1 MSSRAA
7 AVALTFSIAQR
18 RAIVYASAPS
28 LLPSTRWDR
37 MTDTPLPLAGI
48 RVVEFCHMLAGPTA
62 GLLLGDLGA
71 DVIKVEPSPGG
82 DKTRNITG
90 GGSGFFTIVNRNKR
104 SIMLDMKSAEGM
116 ATAKELIAS
125 ADIMVENFRPGTM
138 DEMGLGATPMMA
150 LNPKLIYTSVRGF
163 LSGPYENRAAL
174 DEVVQ
179 MMTGLAY
186 MTGPPGRPLRAGAS
200 VVDFMCGTFAVVAIQ
215 AALRQRDSAGKGA
228 HIVSGLYETCAMLV
242 AQHMMQKSITGKS
255 PSPMPAREAAW
266 GIYDVFQTSDEPLFV
281 GVVTDT
287 QWIQF
292 CAGFGLADLAADAR
306 VDTNPKR
313 CAARPWLIPQLAEVF
328 NAYSRADLIEKV
340 AAIGLPYA
348 PIAKPEDLLTDPHL
362 VQSGG
367 LLDVRL
373 ADGRMVPTPAFPVEI
388 NGRRLKVRHHPPKAG
403 EHNAEILREL
413 KQWQKR

>member
-1 MSSRAA
+1 MACASVGSGIND
-7 AVALTFSIAQR
+7 VKSTTALGLLIAR
-18 RAIVYASAPS
+18 GRLNVYASTPS

-138 DEMGLGATPMMA
+138 DEMGLGANAMMA
-150 LNPKLIYTSVRGF
+150 LNPKLIYTTVRGF

-179 MMTGLAY
+179 MMGGLAY
-186 MTGPPGRPLRAGAS
+186 MTGPPGQPMRAGAS
-200 VVDFMCGTFAVVAIQ
+200 VNDVMGGMFGVIAIQ
-215 AALRQRDSAGKGA
+215 AALWAREKSGRGA
-228 HIVSGLYETCAMLV
+228 HIQSALFENNVFLMAQAMMFESVTAEKSTCFSGSL
-242 AQHMMQKSITGKS
+242 
-255 PSPMPAREAAW
+255 PNFARWPNLPGCGRPCIKARISATVM
-266 GIYDVFQTSDEPLFV
+266 I
-281 GVVTDT
+281 
-287 QWIQF
+287 
-292 CAGFGLADLAADAR
+292 AGR
-306 VDTNPKR
+306 
-313 CAARPWLIPQLAEVF
+313 
-328 NAYSRADLIEKV
+328 
-340 AAIGLPYA
+340 
-348 PIAKPEDLLTDPHL
+348 
-362 VQSGG
+362 
-367 LLDVRL
+367 
-373 ADGRMVPTPAFPVEI
+373 
-388 NGRRLKVRHHPPKAG
+388 
-403 EHNAEILREL
+403 
-413 KQWQKR
+413 